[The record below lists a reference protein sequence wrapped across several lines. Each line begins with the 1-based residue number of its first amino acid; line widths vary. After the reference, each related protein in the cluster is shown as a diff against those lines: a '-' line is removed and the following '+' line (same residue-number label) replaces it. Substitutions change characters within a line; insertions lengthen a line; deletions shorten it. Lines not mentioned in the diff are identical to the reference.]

1 MVQKSRHA
9 INSTTLRRLID
20 DELAALPARYREVL
34 VMCDLE
40 GFSRKEVA
48 ERLSLPLGTVSS
60 RLARG
65 RKQLKQR
72 LAREGILLST
82 SATALLA
89 TAHAEAA
96 LPANASPLETPVPDE
111 EVFDVS
117 TVADNAAMSLQATA
131 MAEGALHAMA
141 HTHWKTTARLFAFV
155 AASTMTANLPADWQP
170 TINDGTFAALPN
182 QFFDAEV

>member
-9 INSTTLRRLID
+9 INRTSLRRLID
-20 DELAALPARYREVL
+20 EELAALPAHYREVL

-48 ERLSLPLGTVSS
+48 LRLALPLGTVSS

-72 LAREGILLST
+72 LTEEGILIAT
-82 SATALLA
+82 SAAVLLA
-89 TAHAEAA
+89 TAHAAAA
-96 LPANASPLETPVPDE
+96 LPATASPLETPMPDE
-111 EVFDVS
+111 EVFDVN
-117 TVADNAAMSLQATA
+117 TAADNAAMSQQATA
-131 MAEGALHAMA
+131 IAEGALRAMV
-141 HTHWKTTARLFAFV
+141 HTHWKSTGRLFAFV
-155 AASTMTANLPADWQP
+155 ATSMMTANLSADWQP

-182 QFFDAEV
+182 QSFEAEG